1 LTIQLN
7 SVNPQVWTIIDTGTT
22 STYTNVSTGTTAT
35 WTDVDTA
42 A

>member
-7 SVNPQVWTIIDTGTT
+7 SVNPQVWAIIDTGTT
-22 STYTNVSTGTTAT
+22 VSYTNVSTGTTAT

>member
-7 SVNPQVWTIIDTGTT
+7 SVNPQVWTIIDTGTIV
-22 STYTNVSTGTTAT
+22 SYTNVSTGTTAT